1 MNLYNDD
8 CMNIL
13 PTLKDNSV
21 DLVVIDPPYDIPNI
35 TPGSNS
41 KLSKSLERSLKQ
53 LDESDIV
60 GGYDIQAVNKE
71 LVRIMRGINIYI
83 WCNKKQIPEYIDFY
97 VNKLDCKFEILCWH
111 KTNAMPTFNGKY
123 LTDTEYCLYFH
134 KEGYGAQPS
143 CYDDAQT
150 YFLAPINAN
159 DKKYYKHPTI
169 KPLAIIER
177 LIRNSSQVGD
187 TVLDCFMGSG
197 TTGVACKDLEREFI
211 GIEISKQWFDIAYDR
226 ITLGSATVD
235 TSEMLDFSDLE

>member
-53 LDESDIV
+53 LDDADIISS
-60 GGYDIQAVNKE
+60 YDVQAVNKE
-71 LVRIMRGINIYI
+71 LIRVMRGINIYI
-83 WCNKKQIPEYIDFY
+83 WCNKKQIPEYINLY
-97 VNKLDCKFEILCWH
+97 VTNLGCKFEIICWH

-134 KEGYGAQPS
+134 KGGKPCNPS
-143 CYDDAQT
+143 CYEDAQT
-150 YFLAPINAN
+150 YYNAPINAN
-159 DKKYYKHPTI
+159 DKKYYKHPSI
-169 KPLAIIER
+169 KPLPIIER
-177 LIRNSSQVGD
+177 LIRNSSDEGD
-187 TVLDCFMGSG
+187 VVLDCFMGSG
-197 TTGVACKDLEREFI
+197 TTGVACKDLGRDFI
-211 GIEISKQWFDIAYDR
+211 GVELSKQWYDIAEER
-226 ITLGSATVD
+226 INLGSATVD
-235 TSEMLDFSDLE
+235 TSEGLNLAEYE